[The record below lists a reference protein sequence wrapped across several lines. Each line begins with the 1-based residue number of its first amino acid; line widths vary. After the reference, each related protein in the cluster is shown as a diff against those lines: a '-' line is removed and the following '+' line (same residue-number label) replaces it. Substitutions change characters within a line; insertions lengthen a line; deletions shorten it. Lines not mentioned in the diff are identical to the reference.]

1 MNRVL
6 LIVVMILIA
15 INDFGQSAIIYQL
28 NSSDLS
34 KITDHGKVN
43 LIDVRTRGEFANGH
57 IADAGQLNYY
67 ALDFKKKLLLL
78 QKDQPIYLYCNT
90 GYRSQRAAE
99 ILAENGYE
107 EVYNLE
113 HGIMEWNLYDY
124 ATVVEPGARP
134 DIKDRME
141 PDEFYALVNS
151 DKPVLVDFY
160 APWCGPCRQMIPI
173 IDSLKIEYK
182 DEHSVVKINVDASKK
197 LVKELRIGE
206 VPYLVVYRNG
216 KILNSRNGLLS
227 KEELLEL
234 LELHRRS

>member
-1 MNRVL
+1 MNRCL
-6 LIVVMILIA
+6 LIIVMLLIA
-15 INDFGQSAIIYQL
+15 INDFGQSAIINQL

-34 KITDHGKVN
+34 RITDNRKIN
-43 LIDVRTRGEFANGH
+43 LIDVRTRGEYANGH
-57 IADAGQLNYY
+57 IAGAGQLNYY

-99 ILAENGYE
+99 FLAKNGYE

-113 HGIMEWNLYDY
+113 QGIMEWNLYDY

-141 PDEFYALVNS
+141 PDEFYALIKS

-160 APWCGPCRQMIPI
+160 APWCGPCRQMMPI
-173 IDSLKIEYK
+173 IDSLKTKYKNEYTI
-182 DEHSVVKINVDASKK
+182 VKINVDASKK
-197 LVKELRIGE
+197 LVKELRIGG

-227 KEELLEL
+227 REELIEL
-234 LELHRRS
+234 M